1 MSGMRPELVAWLE
14 EAYPRLRWRGL
25 AGDASTRRF
34 WRILFPEQATR
45 IVMDYGAPFVGET
58 DDVRL
63 ARVFH
68 EAGLR
73 IASIERVAADPG
85 CLVLE
90 DLGDRTFEVALAGA
104 SATQVEDLYRRAVD
118 FAVAVAERG
127 TRALRRSE
135 RAAGPALDSE
145 RFRFEMDFF
154 VEHYVLGLRG
164 AAAVE
169 PGLSAALRELAD
181 LAASSPRV
189 LCHRDYHSRNLMV
202 LRDGELAMVD
212 IQDARW
218 GPDTYDLASLLRD
231 AYVELDEELVV
242 ELRERYRTALPDPPE
257 PAAFRARFEVVAA
270 ERMIKALGT
279 FGYQVHRL
287 GRERYREAIP
297 RTIHRLAR
305 LLPES
310 PVPPGLLPAL
320 QRAGLLET

>member
-1 MSGMRPELVAWLE
+1 MRPELVAWLE
-14 EAYPRLRWRGL
+14 ESYPRLRWRGL

-63 ARVFH
+63 SRVFQ

-73 IASIERVAADPG
+73 IASIDRVVPDPG

-90 DLGDRTFEVALAGA
+90 DLGDRTFEIALAGA

-118 FAVAVAERG
+118 CAVAIAERG
-127 TRALRRSE
+127 TRALRRSD

-145 RFRFEMDFF
+145 RFRFEMEFF
-154 VEHYVLGLRG
+154 VEHYVRGLRG
-164 AAAVE
+164 IESVD
-169 PGLSAALRELAD
+169 PGLVASLRGLAD
-181 LAASSPRV
+181 LASSSPRV
-189 LCHRDYHSRNLMV
+189 LCHRDYHARNLLV

-231 AYVELDEELVV
+231 AYVDLDEELVV
-242 ELRERYRTALPDPPE
+242 ELCERYRTSLPDPPE
-257 PAAFRARFEVVAA
+257 PAAFRSRFAVVAA
-270 ERMIKALGT
+270 QRMIKALGT

-287 GRERYREAIP
+287 GRERYRDAIP
-297 RTIHRLAR
+297 RTVRRLAR
-305 LLPES
+305 LLPGS
-310 PVPPGLLPAL
+310 PVPKGLIDAL
-320 QRAGLLET
+320 GKSGLLEP

>member
-14 EAYPRLRWRGL
+14 ESYPRLRWRGL

-45 IVMDYGAPFVGET
+45 IVMDYGAPFEGET

-73 IASIERVAADPG
+73 IASIEHVAPHPG

-90 DLGDRTFEVALAGA
+90 DLGDRTFELALNGA
-104 SATQVEDLYRRAVD
+104 STSQVEDLYRRAVD
-118 FAVAVAERG
+118 FAVAIAERG

-135 RAAGPALDSE
+135 RAAGPALDAE
-145 RFRFEMDFF
+145 KFRFEMDFF
-154 VEHYVLGLRG
+154 VEHYVRGFRGVESVDGALVASLR
-164 AAAVE
+164 
-169 PGLSAALRELAD
+169 RLAD
-181 LAASSPRV
+181 LAAASPRV
-189 LCHRDYHSRNLMV
+189 LCHRDYHARNLMV

-231 AYVELDEELVV
+231 AYVDLDEELVV
-242 ELRERYRTALPDPPE
+242 ELCERYRTGLPDPPE
-257 PAAFRARFEVVAA
+257 PAAFRSRFGIVAA
-270 ERMIKALGT
+270 QRMIKALGT

-287 GRERYREAIP
+287 GRDRYRDAIP
-297 RTIHRLAR
+297 RTVRRLKR
-305 LLPES
+305 LLPAS
-310 PVPPGLLPAL
+310 PVPPELVGAMEG
-320 QRAGLLET
+320 AGLLEP

>member
-1 MSGMRPELVAWLE
+1 MSGMRAELVAWLE
-14 EAYPRLRWRGL
+14 ESYPRLRWRGL

-45 IVMDYGAPFVGET
+45 VVMDYGSPFEGES

-63 ARVFH
+63 SRVFH

-73 IASIERVAADPG
+73 IAAIERVAPVPG

-90 DLGDRTFEVALAGA
+90 DLGDRTLELALAGA
-104 SATQVEDLYRRAVD
+104 STSQVEDLYRRSVD
-118 FAVAVAERG
+118 LAVAIAERG

-135 RAAGPALDSE
+135 RAAGPALDAE

-154 VEHYVLGLRG
+154 VEHFVRGLRG
-164 AAAVE
+164 AETVDDVLVA
-169 PGLSAALRELAD
+169 SLRELAD
-181 LAASSPRV
+181 LAAASPRV
-189 LCHRDYHSRNLMV
+189 LCHRDYHARNLMV

-231 AYVELDEELVV
+231 AYVDLDEELVV
-242 ELRERYRTALPDPPE
+242 ELCERYRTSLPDPPE
-257 PAAFRARFEVVAA
+257 PGAFRSRFAIVAA
-270 ERMIKALGT
+270 QRMVKALGT

-287 GRERYREAIP
+287 GRERYRDAIP
-297 RTIHRLAR
+297 RTVRRLER
-305 LLPES
+305 LLPGS
-310 PVPPGLLPAL
+310 PVP
-320 QRAGLLET
+320 AGLVDAFAKGRLLEA

>member
-14 EAYPRLRWRGL
+14 DAYPRLRWRGL
-25 AGDASTRRF
+25 AGDASTRKF

-45 IVMDYGAPFVGET
+45 IVMDYGAPFAGET

-63 ARVFH
+63 SRVFH

-73 IASIERVAADPG
+73 IASIEHVAPDPG

-90 DLGDRTFEVALAGA
+90 DLGDRTFEIALTGA
-104 SATQVEDLYRRAVD
+104 SSSQVEDLYRRAVD
-118 FAVAVAERG
+118 FAVAIAERG

-145 RFRFEMDFF
+145 KFRFEMDFF
-154 VEHYVLGLRG
+154 VEHYVRGFRG
-164 AAAVE
+164 AESIDEALVE
-169 PGLSAALRELAD
+169 SLRQLAD
-181 LAASSPRV
+181 VAAASPRV
-189 LCHRDYHSRNLMV
+189 LCHRDYHARNLMV

-231 AYVELDEELVV
+231 AYVDLDEELVV
-242 ELRERYRTALPDPPE
+242 ELCERYRTGLPDPPE
-257 PAAFRARFEVVAA
+257 PGAFRSRFGIVAA
-270 ERMIKALGT
+270 QRMIKALGT

-287 GRERYREAIP
+287 GRDRYREAIP
-297 RTIHRLAR
+297 RTVRRLSR
-305 LLPES
+305 LLPTS
-310 PVPPGLLPAL
+310 SVPSTLVHAME
-320 QRAGLLET
+320 RAHLLET

>member
-14 EAYPRLRWRGL
+14 DAYPRLRWRGL
-25 AGDASTRRF
+25 AGDASTRKF

-63 ARVFH
+63 SRVFH

-73 IASIERVAADPG
+73 IASIDRVVPDPG

-90 DLGDRTFEVALAGA
+90 DLGDRTFEIALAGA

-118 FAVAVAERG
+118 CAVAIAERG
-127 TRALRRSE
+127 TRALRRSD

-145 RFRFEMDFF
+145 RFRFEMEFF
-154 VEHYVLGLRG
+154 LEHYVRGLRG
-164 AAAVE
+164 IESVD
-169 PGLSAALRELAD
+169 PGLVAGLRSLAD
-181 LAASSPRV
+181 LASSSPRV
-189 LCHRDYHSRNLMV
+189 LCHRDYHARNLLV

-218 GPDTYDLASLLRD
+218 GPDTYDLASLLRA
-231 AYVELDEELVV
+231 AYVDLDEELVV
-242 ELRERYRTALPDPPE
+242 ELCERYRTSLPDPPE
-257 PAAFRARFEVVAA
+257 PAAFRSRFAVVAA
-270 ERMIKALGT
+270 QRMIKALGT

-287 GRERYREAIP
+287 GRERYRDAIP
-297 RTIHRLAR
+297 RTVRRLAR
-305 LLPES
+305 LLPGS
-310 PVPPGLLPAL
+310 PVPKGLIDAL
-320 QRAGLLET
+320 GKSGLLEP

>member
-14 EAYPRLRWRGL
+14 ESYPRLRWRGL

-45 IVMDYGAPFVGET
+45 IVMDYGAPFEGET

-63 ARVFH
+63 SRIFH

-73 IASIERVAADPG
+73 VASIDRIAPNPG

-90 DLGDRTFEVALAGA
+90 DLGDRTFELALAGA
-104 SATQVEDLYRRAVD
+104 STTQVEDLYRRAVD
-118 FAVAVAERG
+118 CAVAIAERG

-154 VEHYVLGLRG
+154 VEHYVRGFRGIDPVDAELVARLRD
-164 AAAVE
+164 
-169 PGLSAALRELAD
+169 LAD
-181 LAASSPRV
+181 LAAASPRI
-189 LCHRDYHSRNLMV
+189 LCHRDYHARNLMV

-231 AYVELDEELVV
+231 AYVDLDEELVV
-242 ELRERYRTALPDPPE
+242 ELCERYRTSLPDPPE
-257 PAAFRARFEVVAA
+257 PASFRSRFAVVAA
-270 ERMIKALGT
+270 QRMIKALGT
-279 FGYQVHRL
+279 FGYQIHRL
-287 GRERYREAIP
+287 GRDRYRDAIP
-297 RTIHRLAR
+297 RTVRRLAR
-305 LLPES
+305 LLPSS
-310 PVPPGLLPAL
+310 PVPPGLTDAL
-320 QRAGLLET
+320 AKSRLLEP

>member
-1 MSGMRPELVAWLE
+1 MNGMRKELVAWLE

-45 IVMDYGAPFVGET
+45 IVMDYGAPFQGET

-63 ARVFH
+63 ARIFH

-73 IASIERVAADPG
+73 IAAIERITPDPG

-118 FAVAVAERG
+118 VAVAIAERG
-127 TRALRRSE
+127 TLALRRSE
-135 RAAGPALDSE
+135 RAAGPALDAD

-154 VEHYVLGLRG
+154 IEHYVRGLRG
-164 AAAVE
+164 SSEVDPQLVA
-169 PGLSAALRELAD
+169 GLRGLAD

-189 LCHRDYHSRNLMV
+189 LCHRDYHARNLMV

-231 AYVELDEELVV
+231 AYVDLDEELVV

-257 PAAFRARFEVVAA
+257 PAAFRERFEIVAA
-270 ERMIKALGT
+270 QRMIKALGT

-297 RTIHRLAR
+297 RTVRRLAR
-305 LLPES
+305 LLPEA
-310 PVPPGLLPAL
+310 PIPGDLAASWA
-320 QRAGLLET
+320 RSGLLEP